1 MDEEPSHASWEAGT
15 TNQCDQSYSRS
26 QRPRGRAQLTGA
38 GIVICLAGCQ
48 RSRHLPAP
56 RLGQW
61 ASKASLQCCGTD
73 SRAVGDLE
81 GRLAVS
87 PELRWARSPRHQG
100 EDLCEKACLKRGFGN
115 YQALSGCAPPSV
127 SLLRGARAPTPAVD
141 LERETKVWRFGGG
154 AWVSTETREAGSRY
168 PNLSSSEF
176 PKGRFGKTWRKQAS
190 TIWTGGF
197 LGSVGPN
204 LQEALRRRAPRPL
217 RTAEAFL
224 ERPTM
229 GWRRAAPSTL
239 RRGWRALLGPN
250 AKSSD
255 GALGQLGARPQVLG
269 SAENAGSLEPESGVT

>member
-1 MDEEPSHASWEAGT
+1 M
-15 TNQCDQSYSRS
+15 
-26 QRPRGRAQLTGA
+26 
-38 GIVICLAGCQ
+38 
-48 RSRHLPAP
+48 
-56 RLGQW
+56 
-61 ASKASLQCCGTD
+61 
-73 SRAVGDLE
+73 
-81 GRLAVS
+81 
-87 PELRWARSPRHQG
+87 
-100 EDLCEKACLKRGFGN
+100 LKRGFGN
-115 YQALSGCAPPSV
+115 YQALSGCAPPSA
-127 SLLRGARAPTPAVD
+127 SLLRRARAPTPAAD

-154 AWVSTETREAGSRY
+154 ARVSTDTREAGSRY

-176 PKGRFGKTWRKQAS
+176 PKGRFGKTWRPPPQRGEQAS

-197 LGSVGPN
+197 LGSVGPH

-217 RTAEAFL
+217 RTAGAFL

-239 RRGWRALLGPN
+239 RPGWRALLGPN